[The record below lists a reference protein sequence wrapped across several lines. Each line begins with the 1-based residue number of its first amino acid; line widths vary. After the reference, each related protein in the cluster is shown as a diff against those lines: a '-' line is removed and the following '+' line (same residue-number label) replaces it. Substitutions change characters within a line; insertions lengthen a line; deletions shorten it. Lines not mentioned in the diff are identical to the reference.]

1 MTSVGIAV
9 FSFLDFL
16 SLIFFATTSLV
27 LPTLSISWTVICLS
41 FFNAVPWGIPI
52 LAFLAATIL
61 LVKSTS
67 TYLSSGNQI
76 LILSPASTSFGRFI
90 VISLSSSYT
99 SSTVGAVG
107 ANLSIITS
115 FELSLSAFPF
125 SVAVTVS
132 LSPCFTVFV
141 IENVPS
147 VFAFVVAKTVPLL
160 FFNLISEF
168 AGAFPTITSLLV
180 ISS

>member
-1 MTSVGIAV
+1 M
-9 FSFLDFL
+9 
-16 SLIFFATTSLV
+16 
-27 LPTLSISWTVICLS
+27 
-41 FFNAVPWGIPI
+41 
-52 LAFLAATIL
+52 AATIS

-90 VISLSSSYT
+90 VISLSSSYI
-99 SSTVGAVG
+99 SSTAGAVG

-115 FELSLSAFPF
+115 FELSLSAFLF

-132 LSPCFTVFV
+132 LSPCFTVFGIV